1 MAQTFQTH
9 VDYRSRLDAAV
20 TSLSLF
26 IRDLC
31 PEAGLEISFVRYED
45 EDAHIWVSLP
55 AALTEEERE
64 AIANQVAEKSLDILL
79 AEGFLI
85 LAGIEEPQQ
94 THLTAEKTH

>member
-1 MAQTFQTH
+1 MAQTPQIQT
-9 VDYRSRLDAAV
+9 DYRGRLDAAV
-20 TSLSLF
+20 TALSLF

-55 AALTEEERE
+55 VSLTEKERE
-64 AIANQVAEKSLDILL
+64 EIANRVAEKSLDILL

-85 LAGIEEPQQ
+85 LAGVEEPQAS
-94 THLTAEKTH
+94 LLAAERT